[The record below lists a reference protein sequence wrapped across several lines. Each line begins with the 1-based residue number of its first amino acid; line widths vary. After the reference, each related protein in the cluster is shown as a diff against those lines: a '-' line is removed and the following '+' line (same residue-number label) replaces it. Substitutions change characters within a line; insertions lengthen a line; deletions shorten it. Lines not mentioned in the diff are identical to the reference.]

1 MCEIATVLDPA
12 SATELLTMIP
22 ANSSSESSANQFRN
36 DENYQPPMSSRGG
49 LNSSSAQKLE
59 YRSHLKNN
67 VALKIATKLTKLR
80 TNMVALI
87 EPAF

>member
-59 YRSHLKNN
+59 YRSPYFTQASSNN
-67 VALKIATKLTKLR
+67 
-80 TNMVALI
+80 LI
-87 EPAF
+87 PNQYNYPL